1 MPSVEEIKRIR
12 KMIWEKKPDLVISR
26 VPKPTLERFKKLA
39 NDEFA
44 GDYGMALKWCFDYS
58 TLIYPSLIDIVSILN
73 EHETRIAKLE
83 GKPSQRKIRLLSGKV
98 LEVNRNE

>member
-1 MPSVEEIKRIR
+1 
-12 KMIWEKKPDLVISR
+12 
-26 VPKPTLERFKKLA
+26 
-39 NDEFA
+39 
-44 GDYGMALKWCFDYS
+44 
-58 TLIYPSLIDIVSILN
+58 LIGIVSILN